1 MSFPPTRQRGWERVV
16 GVRCNHERGNS
27 SVFGVRRRKTVVA
40 EGSNGF
46 VTQPGR
52 RKKECHGLG
61 PAGLSLE
68 ARELGCEPGKEAAT
82 SAPHRALWGS
92 RLELSRG

>member
-1 MSFPPTRQRGWERVV
+1 M
-16 GVRCNHERGNS
+16 
-27 SVFGVRRRKTVVA
+27 VA

-68 ARELGCEPGKEAAT
+68 ARELGCESQARRQ
-82 SAPHRALWGS
+82 PHQHHTGLCRALG
-92 RLELSRG
+92 